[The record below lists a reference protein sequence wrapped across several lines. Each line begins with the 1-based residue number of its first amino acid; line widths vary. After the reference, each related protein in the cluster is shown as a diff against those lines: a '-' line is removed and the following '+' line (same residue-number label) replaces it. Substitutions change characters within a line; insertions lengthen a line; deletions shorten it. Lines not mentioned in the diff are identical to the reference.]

1 MLGALPREFSVWN
14 GRGWLCLGCMRSH
27 GVPDFPDA
35 SAGGGFEIPA
45 GLNTQ
50 SPAYTAARQMCTKL
64 LPPPVAQHAMSE
76 RGQRQLVA
84 AAKCMRRHGTDIAD
98 PTFSG
103 LYITLDV
110 PDQTTIQR
118 QCSSAPNRPVTTPC
132 PARQPGLPR
141 RHKQSRGQVRSRVTR
156 VAPSGRRT
164 SMAAIWRGLRPTVPG
179 MVMVPEAGA
188 FQVPAVS
195 WCPSAAT
202 TIIVHS

>member
-110 PDQTTIQR
+110 PDQTTIQ
-118 QCSSAPNRPVTTPC
+118 SPVFKRAEQACHYPVPSQAAGS
-132 PARQPGLPR
+132 PASP
-141 RHKQSRGQVRSRVTR
+141 
-156 VAPSGRRT
+156 
-164 SMAAIWRGLRPTVPG
+164 
-179 MVMVPEAGA
+179 
-188 FQVPAVS
+188 
-195 WCPSAAT
+195 
-202 TIIVHS
+202 